1 MSFSFT
7 YSTPDPASKARIGHL
22 KTPHGV
28 LETPA
33 FIFCA
38 TKATVKSLPMD
49 LVKKAGTQIIL
60 SNTYHLMIQPGAET
74 VRALGGLHKMMAWDG
89 PMFTDSGGFQI
100 FSLGHGSV
108 ANEIKGKRM
117 EKRQRSMLKIT
128 EEGALFKSYLDGSMH
143 LLTPERS
150 IAIQHALGADLIVC
164 FDECTPFHVEK
175 QYTAA
180 SMERSHR
187 WEYRSLE
194 AFKALE
200 TDQQALYGIVQGGVY
215 PDLRQESAD
224 FVNNHDF
231 FAHAIGGSLGAS
243 KSQMYDVVDFTM
255 SKLSPDRPVHLLGIG
270 GIQDIFHG
278 VKQGIDT
285 FDCVHPTR
293 LARHGGAL
301 VRGHTKEHLN
311 LRNGH
316 YAKDP
321 EPIEADCPCFTCQN
335 HSRGYLHHLIKAKEL
350 LAATLIT
357 QHNITFMNR
366 LMAAIRQAIQG
377 GTLDAEEKKWVF
389 HHP

>member
-7 YSTPDPASKARIGHL
+7 YATPDPASKARIGYL
-22 KTPHGV
+22 QTPHGV

-187 WEYRSLE
+187 WEYRSLQ

-231 FAHAIGGSLGAS
+231 FAHAIGGSWGPANPRCMTWWILPCPNSHLIVLCTCWASAAS
-243 KSQMYDVVDFTM
+243 K
-255 SKLSPDRPVHLLGIG
+255 
-270 GIQDIFHG
+270 IFFMG
-278 VKQGIDT
+278 S
-285 FDCVHPTR
+285 
-293 LARHGGAL
+293 
-301 VRGHTKEHLN
+301 N
-311 LRNGH
+311 
-316 YAKDP
+316 
-321 EPIEADCPCFTCQN
+321 
-335 HSRGYLHHLIKAKEL
+335 KASTPL
-350 LAATLIT
+350 TACIPPA
-357 QHNITFMNR
+357 
-366 LMAAIRQAIQG
+366 
-377 GTLDAEEKKWVF
+377 
-389 HHP
+389 